1 MFYLDSGVHFHEIK
15 LSGLIQ
21 KKFYGSCTFIACC
34 LCCPYCCLTHFL
46 SQIIRDC
53 DTWRLFD
60 HFLVTSLNR
69 AVSFSQMNY
78 ISVFIRKNLHFNM
91 SGILHKP
98 FQIHGIIGK
107 GMDRLLLCC
116 LKQFGKFLFISGYTH
131 SFSTAAC

>member
-15 LSGLIQ
+15 FSGLIQ

-69 AVSFSQMNY
+69 ASLVLPDE
-78 ISVFIRKNLHFNM
+78 LHFRIYPQESALQHVWDSPQTVPDTWYYRRRN
-91 SGILHKP
+91 G
-98 FQIHGIIGK
+98 
-107 GMDRLLLCC
+107 RLLLCC